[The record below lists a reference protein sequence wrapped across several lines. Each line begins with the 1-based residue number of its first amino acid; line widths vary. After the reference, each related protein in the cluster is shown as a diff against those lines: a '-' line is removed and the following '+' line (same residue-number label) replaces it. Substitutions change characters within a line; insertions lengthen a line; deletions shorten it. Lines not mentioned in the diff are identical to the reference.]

1 MERELNWGIIG
12 TGVIAREMGAAL
24 KAEGKEIWAV
34 CATSKESARRY
45 ADAYGVGRAYG
56 SAGELL
62 ADPMVDIVYI
72 ATPHSTHY
80 ALMQEAIRAGKHIL
94 CEKSITVNSRELRE
108 CTAPAR
114 QKGLVVCDGNTIL
127 HMPLYRRLRRM
138 VAEGAIGKV
147 KMVQVSFGSSKEY
160 DPGSRF
166 FAKELAGGALLDIG
180 VYAMAFARLFLESQ
194 PNVVLTTA
202 GFGPTGV
209 DESSGILLKN
219 PEGQLAVVSLTLRA
233 KQPKRGVVAGEKG
246 FIEVCEY
253 PRAQRATVTW
263 TADGRTEVIQEGA
276 VGDALRYEVRDMERY
291 VREGAGEE
299 NLSMVEDVMELLTAV
314 RTQWGLVYPFE
325 EVR

>member
-62 ADPMVDIVYI
+62 AD
-72 ATPHSTHY
+72 

-246 FIEVCEY
+246 FIEVYEY

-276 VGDALRYEVRDMERY
+276 AGDALRYEVRDMERY